1 MSKVISLVL
10 FFVYIVPFTIVYEKD
25 YQLTYISILFLFF
38 GFYFG
43 NIILK
48 TRNLKPIDYSN
59 FMVSNNSLFFI
70 FFTLYVIFK
79 HELIFNVFTHLI
91 EGDFIEW
98 SLETA
103 TSRYRGFE
111 EDPGILYNLGTTC
124 MFIYAS
130 LLGTVQKRKYYF
142 LFIFGLLFIFLI
154 ESSTLGRAG
163 TFAALIALFSELI
176 IRKNNLF
183 QKLSYYKLF
192 KYSFFPIL
200 IVSVVFL
207 YSALN
212 RIGPEDDVYEILI
225 VKLGEYIIGPY
236 EAFFIWH
243 NNFAFSDNSNPPLF
257 TLFTSIYKLSG
268 ITVDQG
274 AYDLIKTN
282 YGYTNIFTVMRGL
295 YTDLGFYFSFLVLFL
310 YGLFLKYFTFKRM
323 SYFQYFNVRVLLSIT
338 LMVVFSPFYFT
349 TFLIANIIS
358 YLLLFYINYNFN
370 NNLKKHIVKV
380 D

>member
-1 MSKVISLVL
+1 MSRVISLVL
-10 FFVYIVPFTIVYEKD
+10 FFIYIIPFTIVYNKD
-25 YQLTYISILFLFF
+25 YQLTYLSILFLFS

-48 TRNLKPIDYSN
+48 TRNSKPIDYSN
-59 FMVSNNSLFFI
+59 FMVSNNFLFFI
-70 FFTLYVIFK
+70 FFALYIFFK
-79 HELIFNVFTHLI
+79 HELVFNVFTHLI
-91 EGDFIEW
+91 QGDFIEW

-111 EDPGILYNLGTTC
+111 EEPGLLYNLGTTC

-130 LLGTVQKRKYYF
+130 LLGTIEKRKYYF

-163 TFAALIALFSELI
+163 TFTALIALFSELI
-176 IRKNNLF
+176 IRKNNFF
-183 QKLSYYKLF
+183 QKLSYSKLF

-200 IVSVVFL
+200 IVSVLFL
-207 YSALN
+207 YSAIN
-212 RIGPEDDVYEILI
+212 RLGPQDDVNEILI
-225 VKLGEYIIGPY
+225 IKLGEYIIGPY

-243 NNFAFSDNSNPPLF
+243 NNFDFNDTSNPPLF
-257 TLFTSIYKLSG
+257 SLFTSIYKLGG
-268 ITVDQG
+268 ILVDQG

-310 YGLFLKYFTFKRM
+310 YGLLLKYFTFKRM
-323 SYFQYFNVRVLLSIT
+323 NYFQYFYVRVFLSIT
-338 LMVVFSPFYFT
+338 LMVVISPFYFT

-358 YLLLFYINYNFN
+358 YLLLFIINN
-370 NNLKKHIVKV
+370 NINLKKQTN
-380 D
+380 

>member
-1 MSKVISLVL
+1 MSRVISLVL
-10 FFVYIVPFTIVYEKD
+10 FFIYIIPFTIVYNKD
-25 YQLTYISILFLFF
+25 YQLTYLSILFLFS

-59 FMVSNNSLFFI
+59 FMVSNNFLFFI
-70 FFTLYVIFK
+70 FFALYIFFK
-79 HELIFNVFTHLI
+79 HELVFNVFTHLI
-91 EGDFIEW
+91 QGDFIEW

-111 EDPGILYNLGTTC
+111 EEPGLLYNLGTTC

-130 LLGTVQKRKYYF
+130 LLGTIEKRKYYF

-163 TFAALIALFSELI
+163 TFTALIALFSELI
-176 IRKNNLF
+176 IRKNNFF
-183 QKLSYYKLF
+183 QKLSYSKLF

-200 IVSVVFL
+200 IVSVLFL
-207 YSALN
+207 YSAYN
-212 RIGPEDDVYEILI
+212 RLGPQDDVNEILI
-225 VKLGEYIIGPY
+225 IKLGEYIIGPY

-243 NNFAFSDNSNPPLF
+243 NNFAFNDTSNPFLF
-257 TLFTSIYKLSG
+257 SLFTSIYKLGG
-268 ITVDQG
+268 ISVDQG

-310 YGLFLKYFTFKRM
+310 YGLLLKYFTFKRM
-323 SYFQYFNVRVLLSIT
+323 NYFQYFYVRVLLSIT
-338 LMVVFSPFYFT
+338 LMVVYSPFYFT

-358 YLLLFYINYNFN
+358 YLLLFIINN
-370 NNLKKHIVKV
+370 NINLKKQTN
-380 D
+380 

>member
-1 MSKVISLVL
+1 MSRVISLVL
-10 FFVYIVPFTIVYEKD
+10 FFIYIIPFTIVYNKD
-25 YQLTYISILFLFF
+25 YQLTYLSILFLFS

-59 FMVSNNSLFFI
+59 FMVSNNFLFFI
-70 FFTLYVIFK
+70 FFALYIFFK
-79 HELIFNVFTHLI
+79 HELVFNVFIHLI

-130 LLGTVQKRKYYF
+130 LLGTIEKRKYYF
-142 LFIFGLLFIFLI
+142 LFIFGLFFIFFI

-176 IRKNNLF
+176 IRKNNFF

-192 KYSFFPIL
+192 RYSFYPIL
-200 IVSVVFL
+200 ILSVVFL

-212 RIGPEDDVYEILI
+212 RMGPQDDVNEILI
-225 VKLGEYIIGPY
+225 IKLGEYIIGPY
-236 EAFFIWH
+236 EAFLIWH
-243 NNFAFSDNSNPPLF
+243 NNFDFNYTSNPPLF
-257 TLFTSIYKLSG
+257 NLFTSIYKLAG
-268 ITVDQG
+268 ISVDQG
-274 AYDLIKTN
+274 VYDLIKTN

-310 YGLFLKYFTFKRM
+310 YGLLLKYFTFKRM
-323 SYFQYFNVRVLLSIT
+323 NYFQYFYVRVLLAIT

-358 YLLLFYINYNFN
+358 YLLLFGINNNFN
-370 NNLKKHIVKV
+370 RNFKNQIYKS
-380 D
+380 

>member
-10 FFVYIVPFTIVYEKD
+10 FFIYVIPFTIVYNKD
-25 YQLTYISILFLFF
+25 YQLSYLSILFLFS

-48 TRNLKPIDYSN
+48 TKNLKPIDYSN
-59 FMVSNNSLFFI
+59 FMVSNNLFFFI
-70 FFTLYVIFK
+70 FFVLYVFFK
-79 HELIFNVFTHLI
+79 HELVINVFTHLI
-91 EGDFIEW
+91 EGDLIEW
-98 SLETA
+98 SLEKA

-111 EDPGILYNLGTTC
+111 EEPGILYNLGTTC

-130 LLGTVQKRKYYF
+130 LLGTIEKRKYYF
-142 LFIFGLLFIFLI
+142 LFILGLFFIFFI

-176 IRKNNLF
+176 IRKNYFF
-183 QKLSYYKLF
+183 QKLSYFKLF

-200 IVSVVFL
+200 ILSVVFL

-212 RIGPEDDVYEILI
+212 RLGPQDDVYEILI
-225 VKLGEYIIGPY
+225 IKLGEYIIGPY

-243 NNFAFSDNSNPPLF
+243 NNFAYNYISNPPLF
-257 TLFTSIYKLSG
+257 NLFTSIYKLGG
-268 ITVDQG
+268 ITVEQG

-295 YTDLGFYFSFLVLFL
+295 YADLGFYLSFLVLFL

-323 SYFQYFNVRVLLSIT
+323 NYFQYFYVRVLLSIT

-358 YLLLFYINYNFN
+358 YLLLFIINN
-370 NNLKKHIVKV
+370 NINLKKQTN
-380 D
+380 